1 MCIRATLRQ
10 KKKLSSSFYFQRNWD
25 SMKLSEFI
33 VLNHMIS
40 KKVKKRER
48 KKKKKDLQ
56 IPH

>member
-10 KKKLSSSFYFQRNWD
+10 KKKKLSSSFYFQRNWD

-40 KKVKKRER
+40 KKVKKRG
-48 KKKKKDLQ
+48 KKKKKDLP